1 MTRSRCAPASLSDRG
16 DSVLVGSTPP
26 LRHRRDRFV
35 PRRTLYT
42 ACLCPT
48 RCSSTRSRST
58 WSSNIRRSG
67 GGPTTGTASCGTC
80 SCRWGRRACSR
91 GSCLAGRSSRI
102 NSQTNY
108 IQVYILAPGVDAEHP
123 EKYEHVE
130 RDGQRDQREDHPAVG
145 ANSEES
151 RVVDAVVDLQLLR
164 GAGQY
169 LVGRLGA
176 RRERR
181 ELVASSPW
189 KLEDQCS
196 RLTTDCRTTKS
207 RSQRA

>member
-1 MTRSRCAPASLSDRG
+1 MAWRTRRKILISTQTRSRTSSM
-16 DSVLVGSTPP
+16 GSSYHM
-26 LRHRRDRFV
+26 L
-35 PRRTLYT
+35 
-42 ACLCPT
+42 
-48 RCSSTRSRST
+48 CSSTRSRST

-80 SCRWGRRACSR
+80 SSRSGRRACSR

-102 NSQTNY
+102 SRINY

-151 RVVDAVVDLQLLR
+151 RVVDAVVDLQLFGSTR
-164 GAGQY
+164 EN

-181 ELVASSPW
+181 ELGGVGLGREAP
-189 KLEDQCS
+189 LRD
-196 RLTTDCRTTKS
+196 
-207 RSQRA
+207 RARGGP